1 MAKKKKQDN
10 PGGIQQSKLSVVEK
24 EELKVERAEER
35 KKKDKERA
43 KKEKKERTRRNP
55 FTFFKNVFGEL
66 KKVTWPTF
74 GQTVKKTGVV
84 LAVVLVFSLVVFG
97 IDQGL
102 SALYRLL
109 TDGFAPY

>member
-24 EELKVERAEER
+24 EELKAERAEER
-35 KKKDKERA
+35 KVKEKERK
-43 KKEKKERTRRNP
+43 KKEKKERKRRNP
-55 FTFFKNVFGEL
+55 FIFFKNVFGEL

-74 GQTVKKTGVV
+74 GQTLKKTGVV

-102 SALYRLL
+102 SQLYQLL
-109 TDGFAPY
+109 TRGFSPY